1 MIITT
6 RTNLHLWLL
15 TGRYEGFVNPALNAG
30 IAYRSS
36 APPPEVVATRQLLHL
51 DDIRSDFYVLGAMA
65 SALASAPFL
74 RRLPEDGCLAFTEDL
89 IALPAVSVTGATA
102 ISPDATRFYSISGR
116 QAGRAGFTEVRV
128 TRHNDGVII
137 SLDNQTTTFAEFALS
152 GNILTVEALRPFGI
166 DARFAVV
173 GWVHGQSFTIKLA
186 QTHYPYD
193 KFAAAIA
200 DSFQAVQLMLEEG
213 TMEAFASSVNPIHKV
228 GALVCAIMLR
238 MAKLSAAST
247 SQFVA
252 ELIRSP
258 GDETADGYDNQLSI
272 DWLPI
277 FYELSPITY
286 TSP

>member
-15 TGRYEGFVNPALNAG
+15 TGRYEGFANPALNAG

-36 APPPEVVATRQLLHL
+36 APPSEVVAARQLLRL
-51 DDIRSDFYVLGAMA
+51 DDVRSDFYVLGAMA

-74 RRLPEDGCLAFTEDL
+74 RRLPDDGCLAFVEDL
-89 IALPAVSVTGATA
+89 IALPAVSVIGAAA
-102 ISPDATRFYSISGR
+102 ISPDATRFYSISGK
-116 QAGRAGFTEVRV
+116 QAGRDGFVEVRV
-128 TRHNDGVII
+128 TRHNDGVIV
-137 SLDNQTTTFAEFALS
+137 SRDDQSSTFVEFGLS
-152 GNILTVEALRPFGI
+152 GNILTVEALKSLGI
-166 DARFAVV
+166 DARFAVD

-193 KFAAAIA
+193 KFVTTIA
-200 DSFQAVQLMLEEG
+200 DSFQAIQLMLEEG
-213 TMEAFASSVNPIHKV
+213 TMEAFASSVKPIHKV

-238 MAKLSAAST
+238 MAKLSAAAT
-247 SQFVA
+247 SQFTA
-252 ELIRSP
+252 ELITIP
-258 GDETADGYDNQLSI
+258 GDETVDGYENQLSI

-286 TSP
+286 TTP